1 VPLRFVWG
9 LRSPSAAY
17 GAAMIVAEAML
28 IDGERT
34 SSVLVIDMDFDD
46 DIYVAEGFEEATGWH
61 LEDRGF
67 CRGDVCVPVRD
78 RADLEI
84 EGAISLRAFAD
95 ALRRPLVI
103 EDGYPRVAVLGESR
117 DVIDEVVGEQR
128 APEFTLPDVH
138 GNDVSLDDFDGKKR
152 VISTWASWCGC
163 RWEIPS
169 WQALQDEL
177 GDDVVVISVALDE
190 DPDAVRHWALED
202 PAEPVR
208 LPVLVD
214 RNHVI
219 AERYGVINVPSTVW
233 IDEGG
238 TIVRPPAIA
247 PGDDQFREFTNIDS
261 EVHHD
266 ELRRWVRDGELP
278 AQPAEV
284 AKRQI
289 DPSDD
294 LQRARAERR
303 LAMHLFRTGREDAAA
318 RHLQAAI
325 DLAPNDW
332 TIVRGSMPV
341 RGLDPFGAEFFE
353 FVEQWEAAGA
363 PSYPV

>member
-1 VPLRFVWG
+1 
-9 LRSPSAAY
+9 
-17 GAAMIVAEAML
+17 MIVTEATL
-28 IDGERT
+28 IDGEEE
-34 SSVLVIDMDFDD
+34 SGVLVIDPHLFNGDSDGD
-46 DIYVAEGFEEATGWH
+46 LYVAEGFEDATGWH
-61 LEDRGF
+61 LEARGF

-78 RADLEI
+78 RNGLEI
-84 EGAISLRAFAD
+84 EGAVSLRGFAD
-95 ALRRPLVI
+95 ALRRPLAI
-103 EDGYPRVAVLGESR
+103 EPDGEPAAVLGESR
-117 DVIDEVVGEQR
+117 DVIDRVVGEQR
-128 APEFTLPDVH
+128 APDFTLPDVH
-138 GNDVSLDDFDGKKR
+138 GNDVSLADFAGKKR

-163 RWEIPS
+163 RWEIPA

-177 GDDVVVISVALDE
+177 GEDVVVISVALDE

-202 PAEPVR
+202 PAAPVR

-233 IDEGG
+233 IDEDG
-238 TIVRPPAIA
+238 TIVRAPAIA
-247 PGDDQFREFTNIDS
+247 PGDDQFREFTDIDS
-261 EVHHD
+261 SVHHD

-278 AQPAEV
+278 VDQAEV

-294 LQRARAERR
+294 LRRARTERR
-303 LAMHLFRTGREDAAA
+303 LAMHLFRNDRPEAAA

-363 PSYPV
+363 PSYPA